1 MSLISRFES
10 FSTSMK
16 QETKSRS
23 SIVKCCVAVR
33 SGGICACV
41 CRGSGA
47 DLRET
52 ADTCMCVTTRVTTD
66 RQTLIIKTRCVM
78 HTPQIHITGH
88 LTFNYLFKYLET
100 GLSPPPPCCCSIQM
114 FGSHNRESLSSL
126 AMAFEALKS

>member
-1 MSLISRFES
+1 MSLISRFE
-10 FSTSMK
+10 FLDK
-16 QETKSRS
+16 QDQE
-23 SIVKCCVAVR
+23 SIVDREVLCRRAVGRYMCVRV
-33 SGGICACV
+33 SGLGGGPE
-41 CRGSGA
+41 RQ
-47 DLRET
+47 T
-52 ADTCMCVTTRVTTD
+52 ADTCILHVCVTTRVTTD